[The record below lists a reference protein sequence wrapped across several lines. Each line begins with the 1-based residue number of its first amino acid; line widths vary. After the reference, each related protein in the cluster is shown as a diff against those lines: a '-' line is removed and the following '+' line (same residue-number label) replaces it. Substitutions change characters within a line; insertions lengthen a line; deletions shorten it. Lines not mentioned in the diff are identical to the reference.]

1 MHLVEK
7 HIISRSHP
15 SFKELDDTA
24 RSAAKTS
31 SMRLSMQFGRSSS
44 STSATS
50 TITKSAAYS
59 RSKDQPDFRALPAK
73 VSWQILTQIHEA
85 FQSFFELLKLK
96 AAGQYDKPVKLP
108 QYFKN
113 KTGGR
118 NLLTFCNQ
126 AILRRPEG
134 FQLSGTSI
142 IVSTKRKCEYDPQ
155 WKEKLSAEDAAKLE
169 AGELKKPRLYGVKEI
184 RVVPRLAQD
193 CYVLEVVYEVK
204 DKELLPDNG
213 RHASI
218 DLGVRVLAAVIFN
231 TGDRPELISGRPLLD
246 TNAFWQKE
254 TAKLKSTIAKGDK
267 EKEEYASS
275 KRIRR
280 MNRKRQNKVNDY
292 LHRTTRYIAN
302 QAASKEISKVF
313 VGHNKEW
320 KRRGEYGEAEQSAV
334 CLAAAFKVRRYAALQ
349 VEAAWDRTHCRH
361 RRNTQASAPSSIWS
375 RSERRKMESMLA
387 AETGDYSLR
396 LRERKFH
403 ADVCGAGN
411 TMRKATAERGLE
423 RSSSKSQQA
432 AEDAAVRPVR
442 ISREKL
448 TKLKSGSLAA

>member
-15 SFKELDDTA
+15 SFKELDDLA
-24 RSAAKTS
+24 
-31 SMRLSMQFGRSSS
+31 F
-44 STSATS
+44 
-50 TITKSAAYS
+50 
-59 RSKDQPDFRALPAK
+59 RSKNLFNAALYAVRQEFIFNKRYINHHEIRRIFKEQDQPDFRALPAK

-155 WKEKLSAEDAAKLE
+155 WKEKLSEEDKIKLE

-320 KRRGEYGEAEQSAV
+320 KQEVNMGKQNNQQFVLLPHSRFVDMLRYKLRLLGIELIETSEEYTSKCSFVDLEPIGKKEDGEYVG
-334 CLAAAFKVRRYAALQ
+334 
-349 VEAAWDRTHCRH
+349 
-361 RRNTQASAPSSIWS
+361 RRNRRLFTSAD
-375 RSERRKMESMLA
+375 
-387 AETGDYSLR
+387 G
-396 LRERKFH
+396 RKFH

-411 TMRKATAERGLE
+411 TMRKATAERGLND
-423 RSSSKSQQA
+423 KFISQQA

>member
-15 SFKELDDTA
+15 SFKELDDLA
-24 RSAAKTS
+24 
-31 SMRLSMQFGRSSS
+31 F
-44 STSATS
+44 
-50 TITKSAAYS
+50 
-59 RSKDQPDFRALPAK
+59 RSKNLFNAALYAVRQEFIFNKRYINHHEIRRIFKEQDQPDFRALPAK

-155 WKEKLSAEDAAKLE
+155 WKEKLSEEDKIKLE

-292 LHRTTRYIAN
+292 LHRTTRIY
-302 QAASKEISKVF
+302 
-313 VGHNKEW
+313 
-320 KRRGEYGEAEQSAV
+320 R
-334 CLAAAFKVRRYAALQ
+334 
-349 VEAAWDRTHCRH
+349 
-361 RRNTQASAPSSIWS
+361 
-375 RSERRKMESMLA
+375 
-387 AETGDYSLR
+387 
-396 LRERKFH
+396 
-403 ADVCGAGN
+403 
-411 TMRKATAERGLE
+411 
-423 RSSSKSQQA
+423 
-432 AEDAAVRPVR
+432 
-442 ISREKL
+442 
-448 TKLKSGSLAA
+448 